1 MTNDLYIIDN
11 TLAIPVLK
19 IERAKALFKENV
31 DLNINILRGLV
42 NDNGRCY
49 IMECNYCV
57 IRTVNIEDMCTSK
70 SAYKIA
76 KFLLENN
83 VFENLESE
91 GSNEEAGTYDSIWEK

>member
-1 MTNDLYIIDN
+1 M
-11 TLAIPVLK
+11 AIPMAK
-19 IERAKALFKENV
+19 IKIAKALFKENM

-49 IMECNYCV
+49 IMECSYGRCYIMECSYCV
-57 IRTVNIEDMCTSK
+57 VHTVNTTAVCTSK